1 MSERTQSAHDVR
13 AGWHGHAP
21 LRDHVRRHPERMV
34 TQRRVTMT
42 PSSRRRGFT
51 LIEILATLVLVAII
65 LPVAMSGIS
74 LALNVADESRRQTEA
89 AALAETKM
97 AEILASQQWQ
107 TASQAGD
114 FAPDRPEYRWVAQVA
129 EWQGATQGTTLGT
142 ALSTTQGTTQSAT
155 LKQLDVQVLWNNK
168 NRERYVTL
176 STLVYT
182 GSTTT
187 SGTTP

>member
-1 MSERTQSAHDVR
+1 M
-13 AGWHGHAP
+13 P
-21 LRDHVRRHPERMV
+21 
-34 TQRRVTMT
+34 
-42 PSSRRRGFT
+42 PSSRRRAFT
-51 LIEILATLVLVAII
+51 LVEILATLVLLAII

-97 AEILASQQWQ
+97 SEILATQQWQ

-129 EWQGATQGTTLGT
+129 DWQGATQGAMLSSM
-142 ALSTTQGTTQSAT
+142 LSTTQSTAQSGT
-155 LKQLDVQVLWNNK
+155 LKQLDVQVLWIHR
-168 NRERYVTL
+168 NRERTVTL